1 MTLSEQSVCAECE
14 EPIDGD
20 RYRYDPV
27 GWLCAGCFAGLSEEE
42 QEWRLATADQGS
54 DDDA

>member
-27 GWLCAGCFAGLSEEE
+27 GWLCAGCFAGLS
-42 QEWRLATADQGS
+42 RGRTGMASGHCRPGLRR
-54 DDDA
+54 